1 MKLAVKFGTTQIVI
15 LALTLITAV
24 IHLTLPGALFK
35 LNGLGYLGLIALYFI
50 DFSFIPVPRSWV
62 RWVLVGYAALTIIL
76 YVVMQIQSNGEF
88 VSPLGIFTK
97 LVELV
102 LIVLLIREPSQ
113 AG

>member
-15 LALTLITAV
+15 LILTMITAV
-24 IHLTLPGALFK
+24 VHLFLPGTLFT
-35 LNGLGYLGLIALYFI
+35 LNGLGYLGLIALYFV

-62 RWVLVGYAALTIIL
+62 RWVLVGYTALTVVL
-76 YVVMQIQSNGEF
+76 YVIMQIQSNGEF

-102 LIVLLIREPSQ
+102 LIILLIRAPSQ